1 MEPTTK
7 SNYKDF
13 KQTRFGEQLAIY
25 LKNIAI
31 NCDKYITKLFANRSD
46 SKWYSAY
53 NCKGAN
59 DISKLY
65 NYLKDE
71 KFTEESL
78 RKADLDELAIRKA
91 DLKRTLKSYLVKI
104 NQYPEEKNFIENLEI
119 PIDKG
124 INNWEWTLSLP
135 PTVYDKDRV
144 EYDTQINEHN
154 KMVDKYR
161 YNFVKEN
168 GYNPW
173 NNLRH
178 GNIKHGTAGG
188 KKSGSDNTKITKTI
202 KKEILGKERCIY
214 KKSGDRKQYVK
225 HKGDLITITEYKK
238 IMAAKNKK

>member
-1 MEPTTK
+1 VTNNFVIYL
-7 SNYKDF
+7 SQF
-13 KQTRFGEQLAIY
+13 IAIY

-104 NQYPEEKNFIENLEI
+104 NQYPEEKIFIENLVI